1 MITTL
6 NNAVKSSAWEGS
18 DGIITEG
25 SDTTA
30 NNDGVGFKG
39 TFSERTLFYTY

>member
-1 MITTL
+1 MVNVL
-6 NNAVKSSAWEGS
+6 AAAVKSTVWQGA

-25 SDTTA
+25 SDTTN

-39 TFSERTLFYTY
+39 MSCRP

>member
-1 MITTL
+1 MINTL
-6 NNAVKSSAWEGS
+6 AAAVKNTAWQGT

-25 SDTTA
+25 SDNNT

-39 TFSERTLFYTY
+39 MQ